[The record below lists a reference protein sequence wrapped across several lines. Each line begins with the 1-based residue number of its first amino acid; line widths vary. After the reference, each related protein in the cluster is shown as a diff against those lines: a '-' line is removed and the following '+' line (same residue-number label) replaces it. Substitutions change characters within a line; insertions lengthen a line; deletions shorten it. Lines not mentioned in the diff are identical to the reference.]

1 VQESTVKYTER
12 RQIALLIAIVIAAF
26 VITSTCTIEK
36 RPGIEEL
43 ESQIQAILELPTYE
57 HIYRDIIYV
66 DRERSFLIFKIMQ
79 ARVLFSIDVRVQA
92 GIDLAEGFKVIPDP
106 AFRRDG
112 GITVVLPTAKI
123 LLVDADESSIQQYF
137 IKEVGGE
144 LARLDYYDEIN
155 RKKEDIISDAIERGI
170 LLNATQNA
178 KKLIA
183 GFLTQA
189 GFKNVTFDSRKI
201 NL

>member
-1 VQESTVKYTER
+1 MQKSSKKYNRT
-12 RQIALLIAIVIAAF
+12 RQVALLIAIVLAAF
-26 VITSTCTIEK
+26 SIISTCTIEK

-43 ESQIQAILELPTYE
+43 ESQIQTILDLPTYE

-66 DRERSFLIFKIMQ
+66 DRERSFLIFKTMQ

-92 GIDLAEGFKVIPDP
+92 GIDLSEGFKVIPDP
-106 AFRRDG
+106 AFRREG
-112 GITVVLPTAKI
+112 GITVVLPAATI
-123 LLVDADESSIQQYF
+123 LLVDADEGSIQQYF

-170 LLNATQNA
+170 LLNANQNA
-178 KKLIA
+178 EKLIA
-183 GFLTQA
+183 GFLAQA
-189 GFKNVTFDSRKI
+189 GFKNVRFESRNT